1 MSCRHYLAYLATL
14 LLATNLGLSA
24 QKRPEHERSV
34 HPSTYT
40 SPDGTFRF
48 LLPAHPHIFER
59 GHIQPSEDCKQDAIV
74 CVVYPK
80 STRDGRVYGD
90 TTFQVRTIVSK
101 DNGTMTADICVT
113 PYPRGDLAAPEFFI
127 DAKEP
132 TKTIGR
138 TLFVHGSV
146 DSVAGPQS
154 NSIDLYLTFH
164 NQSMF

>member
-1 MSCRHYLAYLATL
+1 M
-14 LLATNLGLSA
+14 
-24 QKRPEHERSV
+24 
-34 HPSTYT
+34 
-40 SPDGTFRF
+40 
-48 LLPAHPHIFER
+48 
-59 GHIQPSEDCKQDAIV
+59 
-74 CVVYPK
+74 
-80 STRDGRVYGD
+80 YGD